1 MQIYNPINISP
12 ETFLDKN
19 KRKEE
24 FKTMKTTK
32 RQNPQRITPCGGKV
46 YENAGGGNY
55 LCTSHWASS
64 ETSWFMNIASGWEC
78 LAHNIVQY
86 DDGTIEWDY
95 SSDGH
100 FSERQLQEYREIQ
113 NRAKAEIRQRQASM
127 LNAMLCCLI

>member
-1 MQIYNPINISP
+1 M
-12 ETFLDKN
+12 
-19 KRKEE
+19 R
-24 FKTMKTTK
+24 TMKTEK

-46 YENAGGGNY
+46 YENAGGGKY

-64 ETSWFMNIASGWEC
+64 DASWFMNIVSGWEC

-100 FSERQLQEYREIQ
+100 FSDRQLQEYREIQ
-113 NRAKAEIRQRQASM
+113 SRAKAEIRQRQASM